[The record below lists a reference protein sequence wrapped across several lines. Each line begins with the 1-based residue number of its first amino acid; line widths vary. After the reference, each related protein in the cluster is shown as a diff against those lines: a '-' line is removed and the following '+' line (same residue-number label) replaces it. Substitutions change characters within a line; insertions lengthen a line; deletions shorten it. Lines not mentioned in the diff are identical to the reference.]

1 MERYVTESLVQIG
14 TRHRVLKYSGYVITP
29 VHSKV
34 LGSSPTATKMTR
46 ITILQLRIHKLITFK
61 FEGKKQKCS
70 LKLDQERGNSTRES
84 ESKFEPRQK
93 KRQKIKSKTPW
104 ESDNRCTRPWP
115 DKNGSDLWI
124 PNLSFLSLNAENFA
138 IKRV

>member
-1 MERYVTESLVQIG
+1 M
-14 TRHRVLKYSGYVITP
+14 
-29 VHSKV
+29 
-34 LGSSPTATKMTR
+34 AR
-46 ITILQLRIHKLITFK
+46 ITILQLRIHKLITIK

-70 LKLDQERGNSTRES
+70 LELDQERGNSTRES

>member
-1 MERYVTESLVQIG
+1 MQLKIGPGKGEFNQRVGVQIW
-14 TRHRVLKYSGYVITP
+14 TT
-29 VHSKV
+29 SKE
-34 LGSSPTATKMTR
+34 AA
-46 ITILQLRIHKLITFK
+46 
-61 FEGKKQKCS
+61 E
-70 LKLDQERGNSTRES
+70 N
-84 ESKFEPRQK
+84 
-93 KRQKIKSKTPW
+93 IKSKTPW